1 MSSTDADVLTMVDS
15 KSVVEQISSSEMKI
29 VESSQNV
36 SSVDAVS
43 TSANDAGV
51 EESKALLEKLKTKKD
66 EMESS
71 LVEIQVTISG
81 HLMSF
86 ESV

>member
-1 MSSTDADVLTMVDS
+1 MSSTDADVLTTVDS

-43 TSANDAGV
+43 TSENDAGV